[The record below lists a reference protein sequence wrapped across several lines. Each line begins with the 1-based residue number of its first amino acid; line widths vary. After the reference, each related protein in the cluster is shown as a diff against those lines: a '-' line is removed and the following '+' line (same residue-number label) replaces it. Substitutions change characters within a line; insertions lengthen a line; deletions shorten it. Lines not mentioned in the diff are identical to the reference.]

1 MIQIE
6 KKLLKLSKDKLQKI
20 CKKMKKRYTQKDSK
34 QRLIEIL
41 MKPLGKKYKIFG
53 GKKNIRPRTPP
64 RKHRRN
70 IHDSTSTTELIF
82 PTLSTNRRTPPRRK
96 QITENK
102 NIVNYIFNIT
112 RYILH
117 NEKIITDNIDFF
129 RDKYNI
135 SDNFFDEIDQYTEY
149 FYKSSEYLKKI
160 RIYLENIANDIKG
173 IIEYNNRLE
182 SDYQEQIKFEEEMKE
197 KFRQQ
202 AEQAKRDAEKLN
214 REAKEAKE
222 AEERYAEKRRK
233 YAEERQRYAEHLF
246 EEQQRRRRYE
256 EQRRRE
262 AKYGEPMDID
272 DEYAKQR
279 EAEQRRREAEQRRRE
294 AKKTNPCYEYFPEHL
309 TSKKE
314 IKKAYHK
321 LVLKYHPDK
330 KGGNKEKFQEIQKCY
345 EEKENK

>member
-41 MKPLGKKYKIFG
+41 MKPLGKKYKIFARQP
-53 GKKNIRPRTPP
+53 RPRTPP
-64 RKHRRN
+64 RKRPNN
-70 IHDSTSTTELIF
+70 IHDSTPARPTFPTF
-82 PTLSTNRRTPPRRK
+82 PTLSKNRRTPPRRK

-117 NEKIITDNIDFF
+117 NEKIIMDNIDFF

-173 IIEYNNRLE
+173 IIKYNNRLE
-182 SDYQEQIKFEEEMKE
+182 SDYQEQIKFEKEMKE

-202 AEQAKRDAEKLN
+202 AEQAKREAETEKLN

-279 EAEQRRREAEQRRRE
+279 RREAEQRRREAEQ
-294 AKKTNPCYEYFPEHL
+294 TNTCYEYFPEHL
-309 TSKKE
+309 FEEE

-321 LVLKYHPDK
+321 LVLKLHPDK
-330 KGGNKEKFQEIQKCY
+330 GGDEEEFKKMQECY
-345 EEKENK
+345 EERKKRK